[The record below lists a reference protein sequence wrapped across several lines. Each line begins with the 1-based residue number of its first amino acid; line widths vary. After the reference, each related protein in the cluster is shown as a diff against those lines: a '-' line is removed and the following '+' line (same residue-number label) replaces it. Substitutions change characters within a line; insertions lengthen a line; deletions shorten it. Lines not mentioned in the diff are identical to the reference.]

1 MKILVSFLAALLFFG
16 FTVFTLWALGLTETS
31 HPLTLYV
38 TSIPVSIAFGV
49 QLYFQRR

>member
-1 MKILVSFLAALLFFG
+1 MKIFTSFLAAVLFFG
-16 FTVFTLWALGLTETS
+16 FTLFTLWTLGLTETS

-38 TSIPVSIAFGV
+38 TSIPVSIAFGM

>member
-38 TSIPVSIAFGV
+38 TSIPVSIAFDV
-49 QLYFQRR
+49 QLYFQKR